1 MSFKD
6 HFSTQA
12 ATYAA
17 ARPTYPPALYDWLA
31 SRCARRELAWDAGA
45 GNGQCA
51 QALAQHFAHVI
62 ATEPSAAQVA
72 NAIAHPRVE
81 YRIESAEAPSLEP
94 ASVDLLTVAQ
104 ALHWFD
110 TGRFWPVVAKVL
122 RPEGLV
128 AVWSYQVSSVT
139 PEVDRVFLHLY
150 EDVLGPWWPPE
161 RAHIVDGY
169 ARLSIPLEPLAAP
182 AFDMQCEWTLSQ
194 YLDYLRSWSASE
206 RYRTA
211 NGTDPVAGIADAMA
225 AAWGDPL
232 QRRAVRWPLN
242 LRAGRQSTG

>member
-31 SRCARRELAWDAGA
+31 GQCARRELAWDAGA

-51 QALAQHFAHVI
+51 RALARHFTHVI

-81 YRIESAEAPSLEP
+81 YRIEPAEQPSLE
-94 ASVDLLTVAQ
+94 AGSVDLLTVAQ

-110 TGRFWPVVAKVL
+110 TDRFWPAVRRVL
-122 RPEGLV
+122 RADGLV
-128 AVWSYQVSSVT
+128 AAWSYETSSVD
-139 PEVDRVFLHLY
+139 PEVDRVFHHLY

-161 RAHIVDGY
+161 RAHVIEGY
-169 ARLSIPLEPLAAP
+169 ARLAIPLEPLAVP
-182 AFDMQCEWTLSQ
+182 PFDMQVEWTLAQ

-211 NGTDPVAGIADAMA
+211 HGTDAVSGVADAMA

-232 QRRAVRWPLN
+232 QRRTVRWPLN
-242 LRAGRQSTG
+242 LRVGRLAAA